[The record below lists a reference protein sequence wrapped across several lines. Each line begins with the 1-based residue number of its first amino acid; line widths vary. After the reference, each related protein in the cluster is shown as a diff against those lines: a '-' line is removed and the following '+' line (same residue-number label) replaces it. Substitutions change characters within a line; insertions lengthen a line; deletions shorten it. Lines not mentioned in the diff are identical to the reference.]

1 MTQRRF
7 VAVHVEARTMKIE
20 SVDFYYL
27 SMPEVL
33 DIGDGSQDALLV
45 RVAAGE
51 HVGWGECEAAPL
63 VSIASLVCPMSHSA
77 CKPVEA
83 SVLGQTIDSVDDIR
97 KIGNLV
103 RANSLD
109 LLQADHTFSGIDIAL
124 WDLLGRRLG
133 EPVWKLLGY
142 DKCFGKMP
150 YASVLFG
157 NTANETLVK
166 AKTIVK
172 QGFRA
177 AKFGWGK
184 FGLASVEDDRAQL
197 HAAREGLGKDGIL
210 LVDAGTVWNT
220 DVDAARARLK
230 VLKEVRATWLEE
242 PFVSGALSEY
252 HMLSMESAPVGL
264 AGGEGCHNFHMAKH
278 MIDLAG
284 LQFVQIDAGRIGGI
298 TIAKD
303 VADYAAAKGVTYV
316 NHTFTS
322 NLALSA
328 SLQPFAGL
336 ESHTIC
342 EFPTELK
349 SLAMAMT
356 KNHIVPDENG
366 ILHVPDAPGLGIE
379 PDLQGI
385 GPYLVESEI
394 RVRGKQLYKTPSLR

>member
-1 MTQRRF
+1 MT
-7 VAVHVEARTMKIE
+7 KID
-20 SVDFYYL
+20 SIDFYYL

-45 RVAAGE
+45 RVAAGD

-77 CKPVEA
+77 CKPVMA
-83 SVLGQTIDSVDDIR
+83 SVLGQSIDSVDDIR
-97 KIGNLV
+97 KIGNSV
-103 RANSLD
+103 RANSMD
-109 LLQADHTFSGIDIAL
+109 LLQADHTLSGIDIAL
-124 WDLLGRRLG
+124 WDLLGRRLS

-142 DKCFGKMP
+142 EKCFGKMP

-157 NTANETLVK
+157 DTANETFVK
-166 AKTIVK
+166 AQTIAG

-184 FGLASVEDDRAQL
+184 FGLTSVDDDQDQL
-197 HAAREGLGKDGIL
+197 NAARQGLGKDGIL

-220 DVDAARARLK
+220 DVDAARSRLK
-230 VLKEVRATWLEE
+230 GLKEVRATWLEE

-252 HMLSMESAPVGL
+252 HALSLDSAPVGL
-264 AGGEGCHNFHMAKH
+264 AGGEGCHNFHMAKQ

-284 LQFVQIDAGRIGGI
+284 LEYIQIDAGRIGGI

-303 VADYAAAKGVTYV
+303 VADYAARKGVTYV

-328 SLQPFAGL
+328 SLQSYAGL
-336 ESHTIC
+336 ESHLIC

-349 SLAMAMT
+349 LLAMAMT

-366 ILHVPDAPGLGIE
+366 MLNVPDSPGLGIE

-385 GPYLVESEI
+385 APYLVEAEI
-394 RVRGKQLYKTPSLR
+394 RVRGKQIYTTPPLR